1 MYFGFLNVLKPP
13 GMTSHDLVA
22 FLRKLLGQK
31 RIGHSGTLDPNAAG
45 VLVVAV
51 GDATRLL
58 EYLDD
63 KVKRYIGLVRLGQVT
78 DTYDAAG
85 VVTAEKRKN
94 TITWDR
100 LQELAASMVGC
111 QMQRPPLVSAV
122 RVQGKRL
129 YQYARSGQVVN
140 RPWREVNIYDLA
152 LHPLETKLV
161 YGYGDLLR
169 IKVSCSKGTYIRSLA
184 YDLGEKAGTGAHLA
198 TLLRTETDRFHITDS
213 LTIEELTVLAE
224 EDRITESLIPA
235 EKILPLTTLELAAAE
250 VKLVANGNLIRRN
263 LSFSSG
269 TLLALMDSGRLVA
282 VAVFD
287 QEEGSIGVIRPVK
300 VLRHV

>member
-1 MYFGFLNVLKPP
+1 MYFGFLNILKPP

-45 VLVVAV
+45 VMVVAV

-85 VVTAEKRKN
+85 VISGEQKKS
-94 TITWDR
+94 TITWSE
-100 LQELAASMVGC
+100 LEELAASMVGC
-111 QMQRPPLVSAV
+111 QMQLPPLVSAV

-129 YQYARSGQVVN
+129 YQYARSGQAVN
-140 RPWREVNIYDLA
+140 RPWREVNIYDLS
-152 LHPLETKLV
+152 LYPLETKPV

-198 TLLRTETDRFHITDS
+198 ALLRTETDRFNITDS
-213 LTIEELTVLAE
+213 LTLEELTTLAE
-224 EDRITESLIPA
+224 EDRIAESLVPA
-235 EKILPLTTLELAAAE
+235 EKVLPFPILELATVE
-250 VKLVANGNLIRRN
+250 VKLVANGNSIRRN
-263 LSFSSG
+263 LSLDSG

-287 QEEGSIGVIRPVK
+287 QEEDGIGVIRPVK
-300 VLRHV
+300 VLRHA